1 MRISDWSSDVCSS
14 DLAPREVC
22 RPGGDMRFEL
32 FPIAS
37 EQGAAGFLKAWAVA
51 GQWGHDPIKRVAGW
65 SGSVFFPDDR
75 FLHQTPQRGRCAA
88 TLLGQPFPVAW
99 QESAF
104 PRLHT
109 PFGAARSG
117 GHRNSTLYAM
127 LRNKLRSEEHKS

>member
-1 MRISDWSSDVCSS
+1 MIRRPPRSTRTDTLFPYTTLFRSWRIIEAAGGQAAE
-14 DLAPREVC
+14 APREVC

-88 TLLGQPFPVAW
+88 TLQIGRAHV
-99 QESAF
+99 
-104 PRLHT
+104 
-109 PFGAARSG
+109 
-117 GHRNSTLYAM
+117 
-127 LRNKLRSEEHKS
+127 

>member
-1 MRISDWSSDVCSS
+1 
-14 DLAPREVC
+14 
-22 RPGGDMRFEL
+22 MRFEL

-65 SGSVFFPDDR
+65 SGSVFFPDDL

-99 QESAF
+99 QESDF
-104 PRLHT
+104 PRRHT
-109 PFGAARSG
+109 QFGAARHG
-117 GHRNSTLYAM
+117 GHRIS
-127 LRNKLRSEEHKS
+127 RSEEHTSELQDLMRIHSPVVRWTEQKRTG

>member
-75 FLHQTPQRGRCAA
+75 FLHQTPQRGRCPA
-88 TLLGQPFPVAW
+88 TLLGPPLPVAGPGGD
-99 QESAF
+99 F
-104 PRLHT
+104 PPPPPT
-109 PFGAARSG
+109 FWGARARG
-117 GHRNSTLYAM
+117 P
-127 LRNKLRSEEHKS
+127 

>member
-1 MRISDWSSDVCSS
+1 
-14 DLAPREVC
+14 
-22 RPGGDMRFEL
+22 MRFEL

-88 TLLGQPFPVAW
+88 TLLGQPFPVAG
-99 QESAF
+99 QESD
-104 PRLHT
+104 
-109 PFGAARSG
+109 
-117 GHRNSTLYAM
+117 
-127 LRNKLRSEEHKS
+127 RSEERRVGKECVSTCRFRWSPYH